1 MATTRTPLQPTE
13 TLEAFHNVGCHVY
26 LVRYPKGQ
34 EDRARECIA
43 RWVRNKDLAFSWAD
57 ASVMG
62 EQLADTPLQC
72 EPECGCDAC
81 SADRHR
87 ELIDS
92 LRGRNAKLMW
102 DLETCKAMLGVS
114 FMVIAGL
121 TFWLGGILWGRG

>member
-57 ASVMG
+57 ASSMG

-87 ELIDS
+87 ELIQK
-92 LRGRNAKLMW
+92 LRNRNARLYSH
-102 DLETCKAMLGVS
+102 LETAKSLLGFS
-114 FMVIAGL
+114 FVAIAL
-121 TFWLGGILWGRG
+121 LIWRPWA

>member
-62 EQLADTPLQC
+62 EQLPY
-72 EPECGCDAC
+72 EPEPVIDCDCDAC
-81 SADRHR
+81 RFGINAEKIA
-87 ELIDS
+87 ELESDVRTLYRRVGFVLLAI
-92 LRGRNAKLMW
+92 
-102 DLETCKAMLGVS
+102 GVAVWW
-114 FMVIAGL
+114 F
-121 TFWLGGILWGRG
+121 